1 MTSNQS
7 EAYDLI
13 KSIGY
18 IMNKLSNYKPEF
30 VRACIR

>member
-18 IMNKLSNYKPEF
+18 IMDKLSNYKLWF
-30 VRACIR
+30 M